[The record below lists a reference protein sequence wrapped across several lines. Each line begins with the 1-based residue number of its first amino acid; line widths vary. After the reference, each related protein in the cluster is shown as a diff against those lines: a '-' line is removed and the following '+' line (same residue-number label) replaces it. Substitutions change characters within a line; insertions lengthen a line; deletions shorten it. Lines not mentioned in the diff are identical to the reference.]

1 MTLRTMIL
9 ALAAALP
16 AQAHDELAHP
26 EASLIPQS
34 RPLYSLPERQ
44 DIVSWR
50 LLAQV
55 APIKVEER
63 ILPQYSD
70 AVLALD
76 QKTVKV
82 QGFMLPLEAGD
93 EQRRFFLSAV
103 PANVLL
109 HLHSGGAERVVEVK
123 AAKPVRFT
131 GEAVTMTGRLSVLKD
146 DRDGVLYRLTE
157 ASESR

>member
-1 MTLRTMIL
+1 MTLEAAG
-9 ALAAALP
+9 ALA
-16 AQAHDELAHP
+16 
-26 EASLIPQS
+26 
-34 RPLYSLPERQ
+34 
-44 DIVSWR
+44 
-50 LLAQV
+50 
-55 APIKVEER
+55 PIEIEER
-63 ILPQYSD
+63 IPPQYSD

-109 HLHSGGAERVVEVK
+109 NLHSGGAERVVEVK
-123 AAKPVRFT
+123 AAKPVPFT
-131 GEAVTMTGRLSVLKD
+131 REAVVMTGRLAVLKED
-146 DRDGVLYRLTE
+146 LDGVLYRLTE